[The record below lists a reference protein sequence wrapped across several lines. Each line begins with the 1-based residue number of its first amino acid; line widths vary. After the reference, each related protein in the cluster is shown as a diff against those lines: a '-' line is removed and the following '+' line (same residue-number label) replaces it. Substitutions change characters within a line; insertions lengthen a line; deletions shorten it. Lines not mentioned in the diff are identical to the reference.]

1 MFRGG
6 DGSLASPREDIAA
19 ALESKLSPEQVGMLV
34 DEVLAIK
41 KGARGW
47 CPSCKKHVQVEISD
61 AKAVV
66 SAMTDLLSQAYGRP
80 KEQER
85 NEQPGHGRSVLWS
98 APNST
103 LCD

>member
-1 MFRGG
+1 MFGVFIGRVVL
-6 DGSLASPREDIAA
+6 SSPREDIAA
-19 ALESKLSPEQVGMLV
+19 ALESKLSPEQLTALM
-34 DEVLAIK
+34 DEVLVAR

-80 KEQER
+80 KEQEKSEGGIVVNR
-85 NEQPGHGRSVLWS
+85 TVVFEGAS
-98 APNST
+98 
-103 LCD
+103 